1 MNRKRNFKK
10 RIKVRLKYAGIILSR
25 LFRSRLTV
33 VMTAFCL
40 AFSLLICRLFYLQI
54 IKGEEY
60 AREYELQIRKTKE
73 IKATRGN
80 IYDRNGNL
88 LAYSELAYSITIED
102 PTSSADSVSE
112 RNRTINGILEQVLE
126 IVEEHGDSVIN
137 SFGIILDSS
146 GSYQFSQ
153 TSETQRLRFVAD
165 VAVFSE
171 RKPGVCTEIMEQL
184 SDSAAPAMNDL
195 SDEMQDYMEYIC
207 DTVLDQNAGIIDSD
221 AADTDDETY
230 QAWSDGDISLYEWLN
245 YAISQNWI
253 DTAKLEETSYSSAGE
268 TYQALLIYIGEYIS
282 SDSGFDKLIYEKL
295 IQSGSITGAQ
305 ICAIVYEQGVLE
317 MDEELYSGLRSGE
330 ISAYS
335 WLCERIENLEITPGQ
350 LALEPCSGGVVVT
363 DPDTGDVLACV
374 SYPGYDNNRL
384 ANTMDTDYYNELI
397 SGMNNI
403 FYNRATQEKTAPGS
417 TYKMVTAAA
426 ALTEGLIDS
435 SSTVYCSGEFT
446 KVTPS
451 PKCWIYPSA
460 HGSLNVVGALQN
472 SCNDFFYEMGYRL
485 ATDENGVYDSDLG
498 TDTLAGYA
506 EMFGLGETSGLELT
520 EAEPEISDEYAVR
533 SAIGQGTNNF
543 TVSQLN
549 RYVTVVANRGTVYSL
564 TLADKVTDSDGN
576 LIKDYEAETVNIMDE
591 ISSETWDLIQTGM
604 EQMVSNSS
612 VFSDI
617 DFSMAGKTGT
627 AQQSSLH
634 PDHALF
640 VGYAPADSP
649 EISIAVRM
657 AYGYSSSYAAEIG
670 RDIARIYFDA
680 DAADEIITGSAAELG
695 DALSGD

>member
-1 MNRKRNFKK
+1 MIQYWIRTPE
-10 RIKVRLKYAGIILSR
+10 LS
-25 LFRSRLTV
+25 T
-33 VMTAFCL
+33 
-40 AFSLLICRLFYLQI
+40 
-54 IKGEEY
+54 
-60 AREYELQIRKTKE
+60 
-73 IKATRGN
+73 
-80 IYDRNGNL
+80 
-88 LAYSELAYSITIED
+88 
-102 PTSSADSVSE
+102 
-112 RNRTINGILEQVLE
+112 
-126 IVEEHGDSVIN
+126 
-137 SFGIILDSS
+137 
-146 GSYQFSQ
+146 
-153 TSETQRLRFVAD
+153 
-165 VAVFSE
+165 
-171 RKPGVCTEIMEQL
+171 
-184 SDSAAPAMNDL
+184 
-195 SDEMQDYMEYIC
+195 
-207 DTVLDQNAGIIDSD
+207 

-230 QAWSDGDISLYEWLN
+230 QDWSDGDISLYEWLN

-268 TYQALLIYIGEYIS
+268 TYQALLSYIGEYIS

-350 LALEPCSGGVVVT
+350 LALEPCSGGAVVPG
-363 DPDTGDVLACV
+363 PDTGDVLACV

-520 EAEPEISDEYAVR
+520 EAEPEISDEYAVQ

-549 RYVTVVANRGTVYSL
+549 RYVTAVANRGTVYSL